1 MQAVSLVLC
10 SFVLIV
16 NSFTHY
22 IPKIQKTQLL
32 STVTA
37 IGGVEIARD
46 YLNSPAAKT
55 LVKKIVLLDQKLFE
69 EAEKAN
75 FWSGQSFVVKDC
87 ECTDILK
94 EGLVFDV
101 KCDVK
106 GKIQSRKVNVPFP
119 KDTPIVDE
127 NALKNFLVSIAG
139 DNGRIK
145 DTPDI
150 CRLGFGQDCSM
161 PLDLLFNA
169 VPHPAWV
176 RSYMY
181 EQVTTAV
188 RLAVNDETMP
198 NRSRMQVK
206 VNFPEVNP
214 AFDTYRVGTIL
225 EMVRQIVLTLT
236 IQEGKRVRVCIQ
248 QSMGLGIFTGLP
260 MSLSGMRQILE
271 GMDWGT
277 TLTTEER
284 AQQGDVKNPRKEAL
298 IRFGCIGADQVAED
312 DDVVIIIAPQ
322 NTVNG
327 ELVTLLDDMC
337 KSAKGRPII
346 LINPKLG
353 DQPSAN
359 DVMQIRGRAERK
371 IIENSFQ
378 DIFTVRLLYPSNGGY
393 MYPIRGMV
401 VKKSYHSMWV
411 AYLHSDKKSPDEYS
425 IIGAFPPNPSPS
437 PAMISDLFTNR
448 K

>member
-1 MQAVSLVLC
+1 
-10 SFVLIV
+10 
-16 NSFTHY
+16 
-22 IPKIQKTQLL
+22 
-32 STVTA
+32 
-37 IGGVEIARD
+37 
-46 YLNSPAAKT
+46 
-55 LVKKIVLLDQKLFE
+55 
-69 EAEKAN
+69 
-75 FWSGQSFVVKDC
+75 
-87 ECTDILK
+87 
-94 EGLVFDV
+94 
-101 KCDVK
+101 
-106 GKIQSRKVNVPFP
+106 
-119 KDTPIVDE
+119 
-127 NALKNFLVSIAG
+127 
-139 DNGRIK
+139 
-145 DTPDI
+145 
-150 CRLGFGQDCSM
+150 
-161 PLDLLFNA
+161 
-169 VPHPAWV
+169 
-176 RSYMY
+176 
-181 EQVTTAV
+181 
-188 RLAVNDETMP
+188 MP

-401 VKKSYHSMWV
+401 VKKSYHSMW
-411 AYLHSDKKSPDEYS
+411 
-425 IIGAFPPNPSPS
+425 
-437 PAMISDLFTNR
+437 
-448 K
+448 